1 MDAALSSHLIVA
13 HGLIGLGAA
22 LGIVGH
28 VLKKVIQQRESDAT
42 FSLNKY
48 LTMYPYKTAMT
59 VFYAV
64 GGLAGLYFSGTE
76 SFYTAL
82 LTGFAANSLSGASDK

>member
-1 MDAALSSHLIVA
+1 MEAYLP
-13 HGLIGLGAA
+13 HGLVIAGAFLGV
-22 LGIVGH
+22 VGH

-42 FSLNKY
+42 FSLHKY

-59 VFYAV
+59 FFYAA
-64 GGLAGLYFSGTE
+64 GGVAGLYFSGTAE
-76 SFYTAL
+76 FYTAL